1 MTIRTP
7 HQLRLHKTGGVIK
20 NQFLPT
26 SRTLF
31 DNLCHHAAS
40 TYLTLMKIKLI
51 TFTRED
57 DKNVN
62 ALFDLYARRLKHY
75 TSFEYLNIRPEKSAD
90 PVSQKKKDAEMLL
103 KKTEDTATLILLDER
118 GEEMNSLQLA
128 GFIAGKMNAAI
139 KSLQFVIGGSYGFDQ
154 RVYDRCN
161 GMISLSKFTLPHQ
174 LAKVLVA
181 EQLYRA
187 FTIIRNEKYHHGE

>member
-1 MTIRTP
+1 
-7 HQLRLHKTGGVIK
+7 
-20 NQFLPT
+20 
-26 SRTLF
+26 
-31 DNLCHHAAS
+31 
-40 TYLTLMKIKLI
+40 MKIKLI

-62 ALFDLYARRLKHY
+62 ALFDLYARRLQHY
-75 TSFEYLNIRPEKSAD
+75 TSFEYLNIKPEKLPD
-90 PVSQKKKDAEMLL
+90 PASQKKKDAEMLL
-103 KKTEDTATLILLDER
+103 KKTEDTATMILLDER

-128 GFIAGKMNAAI
+128 GFISGKMNAAV
-139 KSLQFVIGGSYGFDQ
+139 KSLQFVIGGSYGFDK
-154 RVYDRCN
+154 RAYDRCN

-174 LAKVLVA
+174 LVKVLVA